1 MLTQRCPAHR
11 GDRISIFCVRWFRQ
25 NFNFFKFVFIYVL
38 FTPIYEHIKFGKKIE
53 NQRNNTQ
60 LLYMYF
66 YSRRPATKYFISIT
80 GACCTVT
87 TYLIFYLYSRCL
99 VTIPILATTCSI
111 SSTGVTR
118 ISEMFAKIS
127 TLLGLATRMGKLR
140 KVHTVPKKKT

>member
-1 MLTQRCPAHR
+1 MYFTCKR
-11 GDRISIFCVRWFRQ
+11 SIYMKKTFVYMQSFICSYFL
-25 NFNFFKFVFIYVL
+25 FFYGSHFYGSQIFAIVFVDFLIIIWTV
-38 FTPIYEHIKFGKKIE
+38 
-53 NQRNNTQ
+53 TQ